1 MANKINRI
9 SEAVVD
15 SVEQIKDAAMMK
27 IESKAEKATLFVI
40 KGLNKFT
47 TAAVNFLDKKK

>member
-40 KGLNKFT
+40 KGLSKFT